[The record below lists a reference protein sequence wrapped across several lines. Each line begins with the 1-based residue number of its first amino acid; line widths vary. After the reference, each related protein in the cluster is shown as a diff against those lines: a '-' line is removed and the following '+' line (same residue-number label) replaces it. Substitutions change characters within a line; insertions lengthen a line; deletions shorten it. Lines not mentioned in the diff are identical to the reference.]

1 MWSVEE
7 RKRKGDREEEKN
19 GDKREIVS
27 TTNGIY
33 DAIRYI
39 KKNLNVLHIY
49 IYIYV
54 CIESATNKHFLWTQT
69 TRPYVNIDL

>member
-1 MWSVEE
+1 VEE

-49 IYIYV
+49 MYIYV
-54 CIESATNKHFLWTQT
+54 CIESATNKHFL
-69 TRPYVNIDL
+69 

>member
-1 MWSVEE
+1 VW
-7 RKRKGDREEEKN
+7 KREKGKATKKKKKN

-49 IYIYV
+49 MYIYV
-54 CIESATNKHFLWTQT
+54 CIESATNKHFL
-69 TRPYVNIDL
+69 

>member
-1 MWSVEE
+1 VEE

-54 CIESATNKHFLWTQT
+54 CIESATNKHFL
-69 TRPYVNIDL
+69 